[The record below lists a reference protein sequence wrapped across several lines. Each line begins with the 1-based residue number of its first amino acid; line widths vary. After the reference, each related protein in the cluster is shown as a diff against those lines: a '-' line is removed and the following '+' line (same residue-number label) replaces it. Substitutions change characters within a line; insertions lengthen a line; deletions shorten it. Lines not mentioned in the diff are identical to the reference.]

1 MKCFRRRKIILLR
14 EPKINQDRHALVG
27 KENVGR
33 PGEAD
38 DGKHLRHSKMR
49 KGVDN
54 ALNVIVYNSTLVQ
67 EVNATQEGA
76 EPFFGTGFGDFDGD

>member
-1 MKCFRRRKIILLR
+1 VKCFRRRKIILLR
-14 EPKINQDRHALVG
+14 EPKINQYRDALVG
-27 KENVGR
+27 KENVGW
-33 PGEAD
+33 PGEVD
-38 DGKHLRHSKMR
+38 DGKHLRYSTMW

-54 ALNVIVYNSTLVQ
+54 ALNVVVYNSTLMQ